1 MPFPFYFYSVLKQK
15 NVSPVRLA
23 FFVALAISLVA
34 ALLALFVS
42 GKVLEVL
49 LIFLCIGIFSYLLIQ
64 YVLQEFIYRKVKLIY
79 KFISTTKAT
88 PREEFYNQE
97 ILPQKSLDEV
107 KEDVERWA
115 EDRKGEIE
123 RLESNEQFRKEF
135 LMNLAH
141 ELKTPIFTTQGY
153 IDTLLDGA
161 MHDKEVSQQ
170 FLQNASKSIDRLA
183 DLVADLDEISKFE
196 SNRIPIIKQEF
207 IIQDLIKDI
216 YLELSQRATVK
227 NIQLNIKKGCESPV
241 EVLADKQKI
250 RQALVNLI
258 ENSIKYGKMNGQT
271 SAGIYEVD
279 KHTVYIEITDNG
291 IGIGEDHV
299 PRVFERFYRTDTARS
314 RSEGGTGL
322 GLAIVKHI
330 VEAHNQTVNCRST
343 LDVGSSFGF
352 TLEKATR

>member
-1 MPFPFYFYSVLKQK
+1 MI
-15 NVSPVRLA
+15 VSFIIALVSSAMVA
-23 FFVALAISLVA
+23 FFTTNILYCSITFITIGLTA
-34 ALLALFVS
+34 FF
-42 GKVLEVL
+42 
-49 LIFLCIGIFSYLLIQ
+49 LIN

-79 KFISTTKAT
+79 KFISNTKAT
-88 PREEFYNQE
+88 QREEFFNQE

-107 KEDVERWA
+107 KEEVAKWA

-161 MHDKEVSQQ
+161 IHDGAVNQQ

-183 DLVADLDEISKFE
+183 DLVSDLDEISKLE

-207 IIQDLIKDI
+207 IIQDLIRDVFE
-216 YLELSQRATVK
+216 ELSQKASFK
-227 NIQLNIKKGCESPV
+227 KIKFSIKAGCQSPV
-241 EVLADKQKI
+241 EVFADKQKI
-250 RQALVNLI
+250 KQVLVNLI
-258 ENSIKYGKMNGQT
+258 ENSVKYGRENGET
-271 SAGIYEVD
+271 TAGIYEMD
-279 KHTVYIEITDNG
+279 NKTVFIEITDNG
-291 IGIGEDHV
+291 SGISEDQV

-330 VEAHNQTVNCRST
+330 IEAHNHTVNCRST
-343 LDVGSSFGF
+343 IDVGSSFGF
-352 TLEKATR
+352 TLDKSVR

>member
-1 MPFPFYFYSVLKQK
+1 MFKRK

-23 FFVALAISLVA
+23 LIVSLCIALVSSVMALFYTVHFLFVAIH
-34 ALLALFVS
+34 
-42 GKVLEVL
+42 
-49 LIFLCIGIFSYLLIQ
+49 FLCVGIFSYLLIH

-79 KFISTTKAT
+79 KFIATTKAT
-88 PREEFYNQE
+88 QREEFYNQE

-107 KEDVERWA
+107 KEDVQQWA
-115 EDRKGEIE
+115 EDRKVEIE

-161 MHDKEVSQQ
+161 MHDEKVSHQ

-183 DLVADLDEISKFE
+183 DLVADLDEISKLE

-207 IIQDLIKDI
+207 VVQDLIRDI
-216 YLELSQRATVK
+216 YQELSQKASLK
-227 NIQLNIKKGCESPV
+227 SISLSIKKGCESPV
-241 EVLADKQKI
+241 EVYADKQKI

-258 ENSIKYGKMNGQT
+258 ENSIKYGRQGGQT
-271 SAGIYEVD
+271 NAGIYEVD
-279 KHTVYIEITDNG
+279 NKTVYIEITDNG
-291 IGIGEDHV
+291 IGISEDHV
-299 PRVFERFYRTDTARS
+299 PRVFERFYRTDSARS

-330 VEAHNQTVNCRST
+330 IEAHNQTLNCRST
-343 LDVGSSFGF
+343 IDVGSSFGF
-352 TLEKATR
+352 TLDKSVR

>member
-1 MPFPFYFYSVLKQK
+1 MALL
-15 NVSPVRLA
+15 VS
-23 FFVALAISLVA
+23 LAIALVA
-34 ALLALFVS
+34 ALLTLFFSASIQQIVVS
-42 GKVLEVL
+42 FVCV
-49 LIFLCIGIFSYLLIQ
+49 GIFSYLLIH

-88 PREEFYNQE
+88 PREEFYHQE

-115 EDRKGEIE
+115 EDRKVEIE

-161 MHDKEVSQQ
+161 MFDQKVSQQ

-183 DLVADLDEISKFE
+183 DLVADLDEISKLE
-196 SNRIPIIKQEF
+196 SNRIPIIKTPF
-207 IIQDLIKDI
+207 IIQDLIRDI
-216 YLELSQRATVK
+216 YQELSQRADTK
-227 NIQLNIKKGCESPV
+227 GIQLTIKKGCESPV
-241 EVLADKQKI
+241 EVFADKPKI

-258 ENSIKYGKMNGQT
+258 ENSVKYGKMNGQT
-271 SAGIYEVD
+271 TAGIYDVD
-279 KHTVYIEITDNG
+279 NQTVYIEITDNG
-291 IGIGEDHV
+291 IGIAEDHV

-330 VEAHNQTVNCRST
+330 IEAHNQTLNCRST

-352 TLEKATR
+352 TLAKRNH